1 MSVAATIDLLEQMYT
16 WGQTRSSD
24 QIRGSCFA
32 TAPKLKKGTLRDP
45 NYLFALF
52 ILLIFRN
59 KK

>member
-45 NYLFALF
+45 NYLFVLIIELF
-52 ILLIFRN
+52 I
-59 KK
+59 